1 MIQLREE
8 FAEAEMIQNEAH
20 KYANNQEI
28 KVKILEEKFET
39 LNYNNDWLELHSQE
53 RLTRQYTDYRV
64 LELTAKAC
72 YQILNEE
79 EVTEIGDFLFGIE
92 LWLECSLGILA
103 LNAWQLP
110 YSLVYAIISD
120 INLHEKEY
128 KGKLIYRRR
137 IVQTAGRCA
146 MTLISRGETQ
156 KASDLLSMVHNYAEA
171 LDTHVQGLYR
181 FAWAYLDYK
190 NGKMEGQKEML
201 RVIALFDF
209 LEVPISRDFAQKY
222 YNRHVLNL
230 EES

>member
-1 MIQLREE
+1 M
-8 FAEAEMIQNEAH
+8 
-20 KYANNQEI
+20 
-28 KVKILEEKFET
+28 
-39 LNYNNDWLELHSQE
+39 
-53 RLTRQYTDYRV
+53 
-64 LELTAKAC
+64 
-72 YQILNEE
+72 
-79 EVTEIGDFLFGIE
+79 
-92 LWLECSLGILA
+92 
-103 LNAWQLP
+103 
-110 YSLVYAIISD
+110 SD

-156 KASDLLSMVHNYAEA
+156 KASNLLSMVHHYAEA

-181 FAWAYLDYK
+181 FAWAYLDYR
-190 NGKMEGQKEML
+190 NGKIEGQKEML